1 MLPEYFRGD
10 GKTGGEHGPDT
21 RYAPLRKAFFDRP
34 SVVNIIRNFEDR
46 IYEDKIHGSGKNGNR
61 FLLHY

>member
-1 MLPEYFRGD
+1 MRLIPICMLEAGS
-10 GKTGGEHGPDT
+10 
-21 RYAPLRKAFFDRP
+21 FDHP
-34 SVVNIIRNFEDR
+34 SFVNIIRNFEDR